1 MDGGAPVTRI
11 TLPWPP
17 SVNRYWRNVN
27 GRTLVSREGR
37 AYRAAVLSEVLLQGA
52 AQHYRGRLR
61 MVIIAHPPDKRRRDL
76 DNLVKAIQDGLEFA
90 GVFDD
95 DGQIDDLRVVRAER
109 VPGGRVEVIIE
120 EVGV

>member
-1 MDGGAPVTRI
+1 MTRI

-17 SVNRYWRNVN
+17 SVNRYWRNIN

-61 MVIIAHPPDKRRRDL
+61 MVIVAHPPDRRRRDL

-109 VPGGRVEVIIE
+109 VPGGRVVVEVE
-120 EVGV
+120 EVST